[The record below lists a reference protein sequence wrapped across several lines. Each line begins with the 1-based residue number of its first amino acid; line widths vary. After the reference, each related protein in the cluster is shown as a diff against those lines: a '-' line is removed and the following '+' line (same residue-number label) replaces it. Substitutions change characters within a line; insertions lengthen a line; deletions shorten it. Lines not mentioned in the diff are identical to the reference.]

1 MNTYPQTFYD
11 LLSAGLGAN
20 GNREL
25 QGFLDDILAR
35 KYNEL
40 NLAGFPFAS
49 DMLIDFT
56 YEQVRKE
63 LKMNVMATYVDIDSP
78 AIPIGTEGAQ
88 LQTGKIPR
96 MKMVEYLNEDKIRKQ
111 IILEQRFGATSNR
124 AKQAALRSLFVTTDN
139 LVGGHTNSLTYQRHQ
154 IVSTGQFALTNTN
167 NPRGI
172 KDVFAAHIPTDNVET
187 KTGNDRWWTALSN
200 GVYSTEGSSC
210 DPIQD
215 LKDMVDTLE
224 GKGVSAMHF
233 EIDKLYAKQ
242 VINHSKI
249 KSAIGYYLNPESTA
263 PATLAGNLTF
273 ERKFEIL
280 GDLVG
285 APFVIQDSIV
295 AVESFNKTT
304 KELERSQI
312 RSFEANVIVLVP
324 DGNLGE
330 TLTVE
335 PIALEGGT
343 YASMFGGRLLM
354 TVGYDYIKKIQSFNT
369 EMTSLVVPDK
379 PHLMFY
385 LHPYAKA

>member
-1 MNTYPQTFYD
+1 
-11 LLSAGLGAN
+11 
-20 GNREL
+20 
-25 QGFLDDILAR
+25 
-35 KYNEL
+35 
-40 NLAGFPFAS
+40 
-49 DMLIDFT
+49 MLIDFT

-172 KDVFAAHIPTDNVET
+172 KDVFAAHIPTGNVKT
-187 KTGNDRWWTALSN
+187 KTSNDRWWTSLSN
-200 GVYSTEGSSC
+200 GVYSSEGSSC

-304 KELERSQI
+304 KELERTQI

-385 LHPYAKA
+385 LHPYAKS

>member
-88 LQTGKIPR
+88 LQTRKIPR

-172 KDVFAAHIPTDNVET
+172 KDVFAAHIPTGNVKT
-187 KTGNDRWWTALSN
+187 KTSNDRWWTALSN
-200 GVYSTEGSSC
+200 GVYSSEGNSC

-224 GKGVSAMHF
+224 EKA
-233 EIDKLYAKQ
+233 
-242 VINHSKI
+242 
-249 KSAIGYYLNPESTA
+249 YLLCTLRSTSCM
-263 PATLAGNLTF
+263 
-273 ERKFEIL
+273 
-280 GDLVG
+280 
-285 APFVIQDSIV
+285 QS
-295 AVESFNKTT
+295 
-304 KELERSQI
+304 
-312 RSFEANVIVLVP
+312 
-324 DGNLGE
+324 
-330 TLTVE
+330 
-335 PIALEGGT
+335 
-343 YASMFGGRLLM
+343 RLL
-354 TVGYDYIKKIQSFNT
+354 TILK
-369 EMTSLVVPDK
+369 
-379 PHLMFY
+379 
-385 LHPYAKA
+385 

>member
-139 LVGGHTNSLTYQRHQ
+139 LVGAHTNSLTYQRHQ

-200 GVYSTEGSSC
+200 GVYSTEGNSC

-242 VINHSKI
+242 VINHSVI

>member
-11 LLSAGLGAN
+11 LLSAALGAN
-20 GNREL
+20 GNRAL

-172 KDVFAAHIPTDNVET
+172 KDVFAAHIPTGNVKT
-187 KTGNDRWWTALSN
+187 KTGHFAGGLPYLMAFIRAEALVIN
-200 GVYSTEGSSC
+200 
-210 DPIQD
+210 QD

-224 GKGVSAMHF
+224 EKAYP
-233 EIDKLYAKQ
+233 LCTL
-242 VINHSKI
+242 
-249 KSAIGYYLNPESTA
+249 KSTSCM
-263 PATLAGNLTF
+263 
-273 ERKFEIL
+273 
-280 GDLVG
+280 
-285 APFVIQDSIV
+285 QS
-295 AVESFNKTT
+295 
-304 KELERSQI
+304 
-312 RSFEANVIVLVP
+312 
-324 DGNLGE
+324 
-330 TLTVE
+330 
-335 PIALEGGT
+335 
-343 YASMFGGRLLM
+343 RLL
-354 TVGYDYIKKIQSFNT
+354 TILK
-369 EMTSLVVPDK
+369 
-379 PHLMFY
+379 
-385 LHPYAKA
+385 